1 MRVRVKGKVRE
12 RKGISE
18 SEVRGKGKSEGSL
31 KKVR

>member
-1 MRVRVKGKVRE
+1 MRVRVKDKVRE
-12 RKGISE
+12 RKGMSK